1 MEKKR
6 RELGLPCLHQLTHGN
21 EHFFKGVTMML
32 TLPWKKTASVGSLL
46 GLYIL
51 SVIIFFPWRF
61 VCIEEY
67 LAAWCLHVHFG
78 KYTALL

>member
-1 MEKKR
+1 
-6 RELGLPCLHQLTHGN
+6 
-21 EHFFKGVTMML
+21 ML

-78 KYTALL
+78 KYTALLWWVEMSLDIAKYVLG